1 MTTACAICKI
11 NVTKVKAP
19 GLQCMGKCK
28 LFFHYEKCAK
38 LTSDECDQIE
48 KKKMIWFCENCSK
61 KRHSLIFPRRES
73 SSKVDDAIIKES
85 EIFNTTSDDII
96 EIRAS
101 QRDLQNKVD
110 ELITLVKEKMNE
122 KTVEFSKVLATVD
135 ELAEKMKSIEKKINR
150 VEPYKEFKETTAQ
163 SFVEVLKMK
172 RVPKF
177 IVKPKNTEQT
187 SDQTRTD
194 LRTSVDILN
203 VKGARSCQSGGIV
216 LTCNNSENSEEF
228 QKNILAKMGDK
239 YDVNIMEPKKPTLKI
254 IGLFSK
260 LSSEY
265 LEERIRA
272 QNDVILKNSFIK
284 VLEVKESPRGI
295 VATMEADFSTYE
307 NIVQVGKLNIEF
319 ERCRVFPHVNV
330 TRCFNCQEFGHISR
344 YCKNPTLCGKCS
356 SEHKTN
362 DCQSEGNKCVN
373 CIFAKEKLHIESD
386 LDVNHCAWSVRCPV
400 FLRKQEVTLKR
411 LRFRE

>member
-1 MTTACAICKI
+1 MTTPCCICKS

-28 LFFHYEKCAK
+28 LFFHYDKCAK
-38 LTSDECDQIE
+38 LTTEECDQIE
-48 KKKMIWFCENCSK
+48 RKKMIWFCDNCAK
-61 KRHSLIFPRRES
+61 KRHSLIFPRRDS
-73 SSKVDDAIIKES
+73 TSKVDEVIVKES
-85 EIFNTTSDDII
+85 EIWNTQSEDIV
-96 EIRAS
+96 EIRAT

-110 ELITLVKEKMNE
+110 ELITLVKEMNE
-122 KTVEFSKVLATVD
+122 KTIQFNKILATVD
-135 ELAEKMKSIEKKINR
+135 ELADKVKSIELKINQ
-150 VEPYKEFKETTAQ
+150 VKPLQEFKETTVQ
-163 SFVEVLKMK
+163 SFVEVLKRK
-172 RVPKF
+172 RVPTF
-177 IVKPKNTEQT
+177 IVKPKDPDQT
-187 SDQTRTD
+187 SDQTRID

-203 VKGARSCQSGGIV
+203 VKGARSCQSGGMV
-216 LTCNNSENSEEF
+216 LTCNNNENSEEF
-228 QKNILAKMGDK
+228 QQSIQDKIGDK

-265 LEERIRA
+265 LEERIRI
-272 QNDVILKNSFIK
+272 QNDLILQDSFIK
-284 VLEVKESPRGI
+284 VLEVKESPRGV
-295 VATMEADFSTYE
+295 VATMEADVSTYE
-307 NIVQVGKLNIEF
+307 RIVQAGKLNIEF

-344 YCKNPTLCGKCS
+344 FCKNATLCGKCS

-362 DCQSEGNKCVN
+362 DCQSDANKCVN
-373 CIFAKEKLHIESD
+373 CIFAKEKLHIEND
-386 LDVNHCAWSVRCPV
+386 IDVNHNSWSVRCPV